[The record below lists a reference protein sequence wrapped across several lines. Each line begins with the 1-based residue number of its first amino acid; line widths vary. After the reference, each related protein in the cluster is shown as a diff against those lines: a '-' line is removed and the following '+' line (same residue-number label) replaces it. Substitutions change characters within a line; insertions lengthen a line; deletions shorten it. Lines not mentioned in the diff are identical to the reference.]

1 MEIGMEGREALRW
14 CEPVVTA
21 PGMLNEFG
29 LTLGKD
35 IDGCLRE
42 VSFQPSALSP
52 QPVSVV
58 GTVARFP
65 RVSGAKPDQTLML
78 VVSC

>member
-21 PGMLNEFG
+21 RGMLRVFG
-29 LTLGKD
+29 QTLDKD

-58 GTVARFP
+58 GTVVCFP
-65 RVSGAKPDQTLML
+65 RVSGAKPDQTLVL